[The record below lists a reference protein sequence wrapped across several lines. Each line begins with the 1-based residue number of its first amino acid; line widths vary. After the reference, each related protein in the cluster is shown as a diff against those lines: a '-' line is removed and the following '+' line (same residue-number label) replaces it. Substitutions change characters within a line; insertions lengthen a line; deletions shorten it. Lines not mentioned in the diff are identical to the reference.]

1 MADIRIKDLTTTAS
15 TTAADDFFAAD
26 GATNG
31 TRKLSAYSPSFGGN
45 ATVGGTLTVNGAGTS
60 SFAGNVQIPNAT
72 NYVVR
77 NAANTSTAMR
87 MYADSSDYGYVDA
100 TANTELRLQVGA
112 GTKLSIGSTGI
123 VTIPGTTASTSAS
136 SGALVVGNGTS
147 GGLGVGGA
155 IYAGGYLSTGNHARI
170 GAQSSVVAFSANNN
184 VDGGLPA
191 AWTGNYGVGVQYL
204 GSSSNA
210 FFIGD
215 GSGGSTYFYTRTGSA
230 NTARL
235 TIDNTNG
242 NLTASGD
249 TSTFGTNSSSSNSIK
264 IITGVGSLATPKYG
278 LLDFRNYNDLKSGA
292 YIRVA
297 NRETDTN
304 AFLMNVAVRSNADV
318 LTSIATFSD
327 TQLAVLSTTASTSTS
342 SGALVVSGG
351 VGVAK
356 SLNVGEAVT
365 VAGGS
370 FAAASFYKSASL
382 GTVLSGATGSS
393 YDLYITN
400 PAGNHVMQVPTGT
413 RNAEFAATLTTVGA
427 ITSGASISTSAPTG
441 GSGAWELGVYS
452 TTAPSATGY
461 VTIEIGGVAYK
472 LLASN
477 V

>member
-1 MADIRIKDLTTTAS
+1 MADTRINALTTS
-15 TTAADDFFAAD
+15 TVSVTDDFLPID
-26 GATNG
+26 GATAG
-31 TRKLSAYSPSFGGN
+31 TKKLSAFSPSFGG
-45 ATVGGTLTVNGAGTS
+45 AVTVGQTLTVNGAGTS

-87 MYADSSDYGYVDA
+87 MYADSSNYGYVDA

-123 VTIPGTTASTSAS
+123 VTIPATTASTTTS

-147 GGLGVGGA
+147 GGLGVGGNVSSLGFLL
-155 IYAGGYLSTGNHARI
+155 AGNGASKHANTDATFYSTATGNTTLH
-170 GAQSSVVAFSANNN
+170 VAGF
-184 VDGGLPA
+184 
-191 AWTGNYGVGVQYL
+191 
-204 GSSSNA
+204 
-210 FFIGD
+210 
-215 GSGGSTYFYTRTGSA
+215 SGGSQSA
-230 NTARL
+230 DIL
-235 TIDNTNG
+235 KVSLNG
-242 NLTASGD
+242 ISEWLAVKASGQ
-249 TSTFGTNSSSSNSIK
+249 
-264 IITGVGSLATPKYG
+264 
-278 LLDFRNYNDLKSGA
+278 
-292 YIRVA
+292 VA
-297 NRETDTN
+297 CY
-304 AFLMNVAVRSNADV
+304 
-318 LTSIATFSD
+318 
-327 TQLAVLSTTASTSTS
+327 ASTSSNNTS

-365 VAGGS
+365 VAGGA

-413 RNAEFAATLTTVGA
+413 RNVEFAATLTTVGA

>member
-15 TTAADDFFAAD
+15 STASDDFFAAD
-26 GATNG
+26 GTTNG

-45 ATVGGTLTVNGAGTS
+45 ATVGGTLTVGTESKAQYLTATSNIPSGFTANSSVIDFYLGEARFVAFGPDTSTKPAWKVQLLSSNGGISTDVLKSSAAGVIS
-60 SFAGNVQIPNAT
+60 IPN
-72 NYVVR
+72 
-77 NAANTSTAMR
+77 TS
-87 MYADSSDYGYVDA
+87 
-100 TANTELRLQVGA
+100 
-112 GTKLSIGSTGI
+112 
-123 VTIPGTTASTSAS
+123 ASTSTS

-147 GGLGVGGA
+147 GGLGVGG
-155 IYAGGYLSTGNHARI
+155 
-170 GAQSSVVAFSANNN
+170 SVN
-184 VDGGLPA
+184 V
-191 AWTGNYGVGVQYL
+191 
-204 GSSSNA
+204 
-210 FFIGD
+210 
-215 GSGGSTYFYTRTGSA
+215 GGSLTVSGTSSLLTVANSTGSA
-230 NTARL
+230 MLAVF
-235 TIDNTNG
+235 
-242 NLTASGD
+242 ASAYA
-249 TSTFGTNSSSSNSIK
+249 
-264 IITGVGSLATPKYG
+264 TGSATPYLVIG
-278 LLDFRNYNDLKSGA
+278 SFSDPATSGA
-292 YIRVA
+292 RIAVSTDYSLDNRAAIQLQTRTTAGTLQTALTLA
-297 NRETDTN
+297 NTRN
-304 AFLMNVAVRSNADV
+304 ATFAADV
-318 LTSIATFSD
+318 AISG
-327 TQLAVLSTTASTSTS
+327 TTASASTS

-452 TTAPSATGY
+452 ATAPSATGY

>member
-26 GATNG
+26 GTTNG
-31 TRKLSAYSPSFGGN
+31 TRKLSAYSPTFGGN
-45 ATVGGTLTVNGAGTS
+45 ATVGGTLTVNSTSTFNNTITVSSNVGFIGKSGSGTGGNWRYISDDGTS
-60 SFAGNVQIPNAT
+60 RWLSGILGSPSETAFDIYDIVNGRSLLTLTAAG
-72 NYVVR
+72 VVK
-77 NAANTSTAMR
+77 
-87 MYADSSDYGYVDA
+87 VP
-100 TANTELRLQVGA
+100 Q
-112 GTKLSIGSTGI
+112 
-123 VTIPGTTASTSAS
+123 TTASTSTS

-155 IYAGGYLSTGNHARI
+155 IYAGGALTAAGYSRFTGNTTGGGSDVWV
-170 GAQSSVVAFSANNN
+170 GAAG
-184 VDGGLPA
+184 DGGVFVNTPA
-191 AWTGNYGVGVQYL
+191 GE
-204 GSSSNA
+204 S
-210 FFIGD
+210 I
-215 GSGGSTYFYTRTGSA
+215 YFGIN
-230 NTARL
+230 NTP
-235 TIDNTNG
+235 TVT
-242 NLTASGD
+242 
-249 TSTFGTNSSSSNSIK
+249 
-264 IITGVGSLATPKYG
+264 
-278 LLDFRNYNDLKSGA
+278 
-292 YIRVA
+292 
-297 NRETDTN
+297 
-304 AFLMNVAVRSNADV
+304 
-318 LTSIATFSD
+318 IATGTTTF
-327 TQLAVLSTTASTSTS
+327 AATTASTSTS

-365 VAGGS
+365 VAGGA

-452 TTAPSATGY
+452 ATAPSATGY
-461 VTIEIGGVAYK
+461 VTIEIGGTVYK

>member
-31 TRKLSAYSPSFGGN
+31 TRKLSAYSPTFGGN
-45 ATVGGTLTVNGAGTS
+45 ATVGGTLTVNSSSTVNGGASGATS
-60 SFAGNVQIPNAT
+60 YLQIKN
-72 NYVVR
+72 NGSSIGLLGSR
-77 NAANTSTAMR
+77 NAIDGGTATDLGLYVYGANALTLWTN
-87 MYADSSDYGYVDA
+87 SSVVA
-100 TANTELRLQVGA
+100 TFASNGNTTLAGA
-112 GTKLSIGSTGI
+112 LSVSS
-123 VTIPGTTASTSAS
+123 TTASTTTS

-147 GGLGVGGA
+147 GGLGVGGN
-155 IYAGGYLSTGNHARI
+155 IYAGGSLSASGTTTADGLATSGFFGGSKRVVVGYNTSSDYGFVASVDTGIGWKELHLNPVGGVVKVPNTAASTSTSTGSLVNAGGFGNA
-170 GAQSSVVAFSANNN
+170 GAAFFGGNATVFGAAGITINN
-184 VDGGLPA
+184 VGGAGNDSILTLTQSGVSSA
-191 AWTGNYGVGVQYL
+191 FIKNTATTGDI
-204 GSSSNA
+204 A
-210 FFIGD
+210 IGD
-215 GSGGSTYFYTRTGSA
+215 GGGTYLRITKGAGVVFV
-230 NTARL
+230 
-235 TIDNTNG
+235 
-242 NLTASGD
+242 
-249 TSTFGTNSSSSNSIK
+249 SN
-264 IITGVGSLATPKYG
+264 
-278 LLDFRNYNDLKSGA
+278 
-292 YIRVA
+292 
-297 NRETDTN
+297 
-304 AFLMNVAVRSNADV
+304 
-318 LTSIATFSD
+318 
-327 TQLAVLSTTASTSTS
+327 TTASTSTS
-342 SGALVVSGG
+342 SGALVVGGG

-452 TTAPSATGY
+452 ATAPSATGY
-461 VTIEIGGVAYK
+461 VTIEIGGTAYK